1 MKMFFIKPKKN
12 VMFFNNKGFTM
23 LEMLFAFS
31 IFLILASFL
40 PLSFRFLFHDW
51 GLDERT
57 QRLEWAVFI
66 NQMKKEVRL
75 ADDAEVFESRV
86 TLKVAG
92 QNVSYEK
99 YGSNL
104 RRRVDLKG
112 HEVVLQKIDSVSFT
126 RINGGLKMVVKDI
139 FGEEYSASLYHYA
152 DWDISDVP

>member
-1 MKMFFIKPKKN
+1 MKMFFIKLKKN
-12 VMFFNNKGFTM
+12 VMFSNNNGFTM

-31 IFLILASFL
+31 IFLILVSFL

-51 GLDERT
+51 DFDERI
-57 QRLEWAVFI
+57 QRLEWNVFI

-75 ADDAEVFESRV
+75 ADSAEVSDGRV
-86 TLKVAG
+86 ILRIAG

-112 HEVVLQKIDSVSFT
+112 HEVVLQQVDLVSFT
-126 RINGGLKMVVKDI
+126 SINGGLKMIVKDT
-139 FGEEYSASLYHYA
+139 FGEEYAASLYHFV
-152 DWDISDVP
+152 DLDVSDVP